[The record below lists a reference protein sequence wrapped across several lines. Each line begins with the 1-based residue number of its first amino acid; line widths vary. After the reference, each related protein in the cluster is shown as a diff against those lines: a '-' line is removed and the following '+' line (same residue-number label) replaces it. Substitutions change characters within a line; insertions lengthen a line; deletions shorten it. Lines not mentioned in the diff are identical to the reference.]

1 MPVTKIH
8 PPTQL
13 PVRGL
18 TEQQFQV
25 WQTQLRAWL
34 YCDEALGHFLP
45 DGRYSQWQSEETNAD
60 RIQALAD
67 PDPELPQNP
76 TEAQTADL
84 LTKRRRQLV
93 VFLSQVANCVSTN
106 HYTTVMKH
114 ATSLQWIFD
123 KIRQDYDIN
132 HKGIHFLNLSRLK
145 YDPATMMPA
154 GFYQLY
160 RAHIINHTA
169 RAGQTI
175 QWNNNQVLD
184 NDEVI

>member
-1 MPVTKIH
+1 MPVAKIH
-8 PPTQL
+8 PPEKL

-45 DGRYSQWQSEETNAD
+45 DGRYNNWQAEETNAD
-60 RIQALAD
+60 RIQILAD

-76 TEAQTADL
+76 NQVQRDEL

-106 HYTTVMKH
+106 HYTTVLCH
-114 ATSLQWIFD
+114 AMSL
-123 KIRQDYDIN
+123 
-132 HKGIHFLNLSRLK
+132 
-145 YDPATMMPA
+145 
-154 GFYQLY
+154 
-160 RAHIINHTA
+160 
-169 RAGQTI
+169 
-175 QWNNNQVLD
+175 
-184 NDEVI
+184 

>member
-1 MPVTKIH
+1 MPIAKIH
-8 PPTQL
+8 PPEKL

-34 YCDEALGHFLP
+34 YCDEALSHFLT
-45 DGRYSQWQSEETNAD
+45 DGRYAEWEAEEVNPH
-60 RIQALAD
+60 RIAELLGN

-76 TEAQTADL
+76 TAAQETDL

-93 VFLSQVANCVSTN
+93 IFLSQVANCVSVN
-106 HYTTVMKH
+106 HYTTVLRH

-123 KIRQDYDIN
+123 KIRLDYDLS
-132 HKGIHFLNLSRLK
+132 HRGIHFMNLSRIK
-145 YDPATMMPA
+145 YDPDTMTPA

-160 RAHIINHTA
+160 RAHIIDH
-169 RAGQTI
+169 
-175 QWNNNQVLD
+175 
-184 NDEVI
+184 